1 MRLERQREEAARLER
16 IRVEAARQEIEKLSR
31 QEIEELCDGETPL
44 DHTMLNGLGPK
55 KVARLAAVRSRQY
68 PDGIRTVEQLAL
80 VDVGDRGLVE
90 AVTGNRRF
98 DRARETLSK
107 WKKEAVAFLKRK
119 KSGE

>member
-1 MRLERQREEAARLER
+1 MEKGKNAIVFFEE
-16 IRVEAARQEIEKLSR
+16 KK
-31 QEIEELCDGETPL
+31 
-44 DHTMLNGLGPK
+44 NGFK
-55 KVARLAAVRSRQY
+55 KVERLAAVRSRQY

-107 WKKEAVAFLKRK
+107 WKEEAVAFLKRK
-119 KSGE
+119 KLVE